1 MKATIII
8 HQGWADLFSNN
19 GLLNYYANMYDE
31 LIIFT
36 IDNNRKK
43 LLEVVF
49 KNNNKIKIEM
59 PQITNNYN
67 GIDTCLNCMTLG
79 NSNCCPRDNHILCKY
94 INYNNYKDNYENIKI
109 GAFNNYNLWH
119 IFKTNKYLENISFSH
134 CFYLYNNIDIYHR
147 INNFKIHQNLEI
159 ENNNYNNYTNLI
171 NKIGDKYI
179 VVHEDNDRGFI
190 ISNNLNNNTNNYNN
204 LPIYNLDKKSII
216 MIDQISI
223 IENAEELHLIDSSD
237 SVLIYYLCFDNIK
250 LQNKKIYLY
259 SVNQNRDLF
268 IYKNPTYDNWIFM

>member
-1 MKATIII
+1 MKTTIII

-19 GLLNYYANMYDE
+19 GLLNYYADIYDE
-31 LIIFT
+31 LIIFI

-43 LLEVVF
+43 LLEEVF
-49 KNNNKIKIEM
+49 KNNSKIKIEI

-79 NSNCCPRDNHILCKY
+79 NSNCCPRDHNILCKY
-94 INYNNYKDNYENIKI
+94 IDYNNYKDNYINIKI

-134 CFYLYNNIDIYHR
+134 CFYLYNNIDINHR
-147 INNFKIHQNLEI
+147 INNFKIHQNSEI
-159 ENNNYNNYTNLI
+159 ENNNYDNYKKLI
-171 NKIGDKYI
+171 NTFNNKYI

-190 ISNNLNNNTNNYNN
+190 LTNNLNNPNN

-223 IENAEELHLIDSSD
+223 IENAEELHLIDSSY
-237 SVLIYYLCFDNIK
+237 SVLIYYLCFNNLK

-259 SVNQNRDLF
+259 SINENRDTF
-268 IYKNPTYDNWIFM
+268 IYKNPTHNNWIFM